1 MSDVIPFTLK
11 VSGKDQFRGVN
22 AISTSYRFHG
32 RLRFDRVSLWIE
44 WTGTYRVQ
52 EVGALTVRDDVA
64 PLPNDSL
71 MVPLARVLNVRF
83 RGGWL
88 RPRLELAG
96 RDLAVFETVPGE
108 DGGIA
113 RLWLSRQDRE
123 IAESL
128 ASRVNRAIAEL
139 DRVISG

>member
-11 VSGKDQFRGVN
+11 VSGKDQFRGVK

-32 RLRFDRVSLWIE
+32 RLRFDGVSLWIE

-64 PLPNDSL
+64 PLPNESL
-71 MVPLARVLNVRF
+71 TVPLARVLNVKF

-88 RPRLELAG
+88 WPRLELTG

-108 DGGIA
+108 EQGIA
-113 RLWLSRQDRE
+113 RLWLARQDRE
-123 IAESL
+123 LAASVTSKINQAIADL
-128 ASRVNRAIAEL
+128 DRAIS
-139 DRVISG
+139 D

>member
-22 AISTSYRFHG
+22 AISTSYRFYG
-32 RLRFDRVSLWIE
+32 RLRFDGASLWIE
-44 WTGTYRVQ
+44 WSGTYRVQ

-64 PLPNDSL
+64 PLPNESL

-108 DGGIA
+108 DAGTA
-113 RLWLSRQDRE
+113 RLWLSRQDRG

-139 DRVISG
+139 DRAMAD